1 MSVTRVYK
9 DQGLMRAPSTAAV
22 ASLPFRSVQG
32 QHYSPAAYASRPS
45 ATPNISKQ
53 LFLKSFHERVT
64 GYKPGTGTGTA
75 SRAVGEARGQEK
87 PIIIYLPDYP
97 NMLVSTVLAGDVRT
111 EKGTESRRGTI
122 ASSPRLVEQGATSH
136 TCDTISCRNA

>member
-1 MSVTRVYK
+1 MSSHESL
-9 DQGLMRAPSTAAV
+9 QGPGPHAGSFHCCSCFGTLPLSPRATLLTS
-22 ASLPFRSVQG
+22 SICLP
-32 QHYSPAAYASRPS
+32 AIS
-45 ATPNISKQ
+45 APNISKQ
-53 LFLKSFHERVT
+53 LFLKPFHDRVT

-111 EKGTESRRGTI
+111 EEGTESRRGTI
-122 ASSPRLVEQGATSH
+122 ASRPRLVEQGGSQSH
-136 TCDTISCRNA
+136 L